1 LIVINT
7 AERLEG
13 EAVGCSICTYL
24 ACALENRRSEYMTAR
39 SETIR
44 RFSSK
49 HMAYSFVEMERA
61 RSDLEMHRKGC
72 VSASAAF
79 PAVAIAAA
87 VMQHS

>member
-1 LIVINT
+1 
-7 AERLEG
+7 
-13 EAVGCSICTYL
+13 
-24 ACALENRRSEYMTAR
+24 
-39 SETIR
+39 
-44 RFSSK
+44 
-49 HMAYSFVEMERA
+49 MERA